1 MRLWV
6 PAIRFY
12 KVRFGVAGL
21 KVVRKRMIF
30 LDLLGL
36 FCKAVLRIEDFI
48 LVEISSAKLSG

>member
-1 MRLWV
+1 M